1 MKPARAYAEMQAK
14 VPNEWQRIIEEL
26 ENARGEYLPTEP
38 QSSDS
43 SEPSDGDVGPSHG
56 ERRLYEHLV
65 RKRKTLR
72 SNAQSQV
79 YTASDVKQEV
89 VRQGMVAMDLGLV
102 ESLKEELTFTPE
114 NIRRRPQEP
123 GFILGVDD
131 GYDTQGRP
139 YCTTVLMSRAGLVD
153 TYNMIKCGKNLP
165 LAIDGHFKSCRGS
178 WTLLVIAACVQG
190 VLESGKWG
198 WSTVPLMAALCLNE
212 TKRAVEYLLRKLR
225 MVMEG
230 LSDGSFVE
238 PYCILSDASRPITS
252 AVKAVFSKTA
262 SQRCAWHTVEA
273 CKKAGV
279 ILAAGVTRQAYVTFI
294 NRAITN
300 SYYNCVACAGQTV
313 YDAYVSL
320 IVIEAAIVFGSD
332 AGVHLRRS
340 LVEEVSTLGRLNGDC
355 PLVGA
360 VASPG
365 APFQGVPVFNN
376 NLESL
381 FSVLRVAYSERN
393 RKAEGI
399 RNGHRRAADLLYTK
413 PGVRRQRTA

>member
-1 MKPARAYAEMQAK
+1 
-14 VPNEWQRIIEEL
+14 
-26 ENARGEYLPTEP
+26 
-38 QSSDS
+38 
-43 SEPSDGDVGPSHG
+43 
-56 ERRLYEHLV
+56 
-65 RKRKTLR
+65 
-72 SNAQSQV
+72 
-79 YTASDVKQEV
+79 
-89 VRQGMVAMDLGLV
+89 
-102 ESLKEELTFTPE
+102 
-114 NIRRRPQEP
+114 
-123 GFILGVDD
+123 
-131 GYDTQGRP
+131 
-139 YCTTVLMSRAGLVD
+139 
-153 TYNMIKCGKNLP
+153 MIKCGKNLP

-413 PGVRRQRTA
+413 PGVEKEGPFCSCAMYAQYGQCIHRELLKLHLEDNDVHCEFEQCGTQFGEDMKIEVAPGLSPPPKRRRQSDRMDPFRSSSSKVAPWPSSQSSAKEGVVPGFVADERLPHGEIRFSNGGTQLQGTPSPRRE

>member
-1 MKPARAYAEMQAK
+1 LPPRLEKMVDKKLKFMKPARAYAEMQAK

-38 QSSDS
+38 RSSDS

-153 TYNMIKCGKNLP
+153 TYNMIKC
-165 LAIDGHFKSCRGS
+165 
-178 WTLLVIAACVQG
+178 
-190 VLESGKWG
+190 
-198 WSTVPLMAALCLNE
+198 
-212 TKRAVEYLLRKLR
+212 
-225 MVMEG
+225 
-230 LSDGSFVE
+230 
-238 PYCILSDASRPITS
+238 
-252 AVKAVFSKTA
+252 
-262 SQRCAWHTVEA
+262 
-273 CKKAGV
+273 
-279 ILAAGVTRQAYVTFI
+279 
-294 NRAITN
+294 
-300 SYYNCVACAGQTV
+300 
-313 YDAYVSL
+313 
-320 IVIEAAIVFGSD
+320 
-332 AGVHLRRS
+332 
-340 LVEEVSTLGRLNGDC
+340 
-355 PLVGA
+355 
-360 VASPG
+360 
-365 APFQGVPVFNN
+365 
-376 NLESL
+376 
-381 FSVLRVAYSERN
+381 
-393 RKAEGI
+393 
-399 RNGHRRAADLLYTK
+399 
-413 PGVRRQRTA
+413 